1 MSETWTAVHAPP
13 RAVGTPRARRSRGSS
28 LCCGGHGIGGGSPT
42 APSGPMAG
50 GGSSSKAT
58 QGVGGT
64 QRIETTGQATTTK
77 KGAKAAPPKKPAPKG
92 SGSPSEPSGPGAGGA
107 PARPFRDGYR
117 LRRCIVPVE
126 LWGGECVSCRGPAQ
140 PFPVLQLRRDSP
152 PLTPKMSQ
160 QDHASHRASAA
171 LSTQAPPSSAKARTN
186 YN

>member
-1 MSETWTAVHAPP
+1 MRRRGRSAHLERDEVVDPVSAVAATALEEEAPQPRQDQWPGAAVRPRPP
-13 RAVGTPRARRSRGSS
+13 RAWEEHSGSKPPARPRRQRRVPRQRRPRSQRPRAQEAPLSRQDQ
-28 LCCGGHGIGGGSPT
+28 
-42 APSGPMAG
+42 GP
-50 GGSSSKAT
+50 
-58 QGVGGT
+58 
-64 QRIETTGQATTTK
+64 
-77 KGAKAAPPKKPAPKG
+77 
-92 SGSPSEPSGPGAGGA
+92 GA